1 MRYMC
6 SDYSIAMEERLERIE
21 LQLSI
26 ITNMLKDVLKGRQS
40 AVVVPSASEA
50 ATVPSLTKDLLQET
64 VKDGIRAAGD
74 DMSNQMIE
82 HVSLIIEELRT
93 LKADPEAI
101 QRIASNPGESK
112 AFVKWLEGMLT
123 MQGFF
128 LTFRNV

>member
-1 MRYMC
+1 
-6 SDYSIAMEERLERIE
+6 MEERLERIE

-26 ITNMLKDVLKGRQS
+26 MTNMLKDLLKRSQS

-50 ATVPSLTKDLLQET
+50 TTDPSLTKDSLQET
-64 VKDGIRAAGD
+64 VKDGMRAAQTE
-74 DMSNQMIE
+74 MSSQMIE
-82 HVSLIIEELRT
+82 HVGLIIEELRT

-101 QRIASNPGESK
+101 QRIASNPGESM

-123 MQGFF
+123 IQGFFF